1 MDTTQ
6 SAQTAAPRGARVGV
20 VRETN
25 PDERR
30 VALVPKIIPSLLERG
45 VEVIVEAGAGLGAL
59 IPDEAYTAAGARIG
73 DPWDTD
79 VVVKVA
85 PPNDAEIAKLSSGQ
99 TLIGFLAP
107 RNADTKIGA

>member
-30 VALVPKIIPSLLERG
+30 VALVPKIIPALLKQG

-59 IPDEAYTAAGARIG
+59 IPDEAYIEAGATLG
-73 DPWDTD
+73 DPYSAD

-85 PPNDAEIAKLSSGQ
+85 APNDSEIAKLSSGQ
-99 TLIGFLAP
+99 TLIG
-107 RNADTKIGA
+107 